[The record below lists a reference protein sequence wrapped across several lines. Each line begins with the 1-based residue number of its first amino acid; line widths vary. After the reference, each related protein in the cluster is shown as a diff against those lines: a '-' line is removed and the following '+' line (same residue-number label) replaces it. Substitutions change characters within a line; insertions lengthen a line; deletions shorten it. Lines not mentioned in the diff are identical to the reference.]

1 MTKKQLITKFSTA
14 GVATLVVFFSMGTGV
29 YAYESPEVVDGH
41 ALHPIKAQL
50 EKWEEKFAGSPEKQ
64 ALFHEKMAERRL
76 EESERHE
83 LFKKKADKLLDKA
96 SEELH
101 LSQEE
106 FKTLMQDTETRAELL
121 EDLGVSEERHAM
133 MKERMENQRKR
144 IHPEIPEELNEEVQ
158 AALEEIKGND
168 DLSNEEKRNLYE
180 ETMAEFGIE
189 LPSKPEHDARP
200 KLDIPEELQDKVES
214 IKEEIHE
221 REDLTVEEKHELM
234 KAEMEALGIEL
245 PEKPEHDAKFQNHQ
259 KRPRLDSQE
268 EVRTT
273 SHPRHVTPTTR

>member
-1 MTKKQLITKFSTA
+1 MKIKLLLAKLRKQSKPSHTFKKQLRADLLIEFKQEYAMTKKQLITKFSTA

-106 FKTLMQDTETRAELL
+106 FKTLMQDTETIAELL

-158 AALEEIKGND
+158 AALE
-168 DLSNEEKRNLYE
+168 
-180 ETMAEFGIE
+180 
-189 LPSKPEHDARP
+189 
-200 KLDIPEELQDKVES
+200 
-214 IKEEIHE
+214 
-221 REDLTVEEKHELM
+221 
-234 KAEMEALGIEL
+234 
-245 PEKPEHDAKFQNHQ
+245 
-259 KRPRLDSQE
+259 
-268 EVRTT
+268 
-273 SHPRHVTPTTR
+273 